1 MERITRS
8 NVLLS
13 VKTRALFLFFSL
25 FWSTV
30 VIAQNTFSRT
40 YADTFRMT
48 ALNRRAIELP
58 DSSYMIAVSGIQGS
72 VPGSYCRILNVDRE
86 GEVLRDK
93 FEYVEYSRFN
103 GRAQLVQTQDGNI
116 VLADSR
122 LVTWGIPT
130 TRITLFK
137 FNGTLSDTLWEYI
150 NSDSV
155 WFDIPLDFIECSNQD
170 LVLIASRAS
179 TSSPD
184 SMKTLLLRINS
195 SGELRSI
202 KEYNFT
208 QKVTGYGIVE
218 LPDGNMLIGG
228 SKQDE
233 GEQLHGIIIK
243 VDSLGNFLWQRD
255 YTQLIAGGLSLYDSN
270 SVLLSGYVPASL
282 SRPRLLRLNA
292 ENGDIIFDKQNN
304 YTQSALLYISRKV
317 SNGEIFSVGLT
328 SNTTESN
335 SGFYMRCDSMG
346 NPIYLRRVNYL
357 NEVDFFLDFIETS
370 DGGILI
376 NGAASD
382 TPEDGGQNLWLVK
395 LDSLGCLEPD
405 CWVGVE
411 QADANTLGVAVYP
424 NPATNWLYLKYDNTR
439 KITLEIFNLSG
450 QLVLQHQHMAPKE
463 GIEISHLPS
472 GLYLLRFVDEF
483 GNMATE
489 KLVVE

>member
-1 MERITRS
+1 M
-8 NVLLS
+8 
-13 VKTRALFLFFSL
+13 KAFFLFFSF
-25 FWSTV
+25 FWPTLI
-30 VIAQNTFSRT
+30 IAQNTFSRT

-48 ALNRRAIELP
+48 ALNRRAIELD
-58 DSSYMIAVSGIQGS
+58 DSTYMIAVSGIQGS

-103 GRAQLVQTQDGNI
+103 GRAQLKQTNDGNFI
-116 VLADSR
+116 LADSR
-122 LVTWGIPT
+122 LVNWGIAT
-130 TRITLFK
+130 TRLFVNK
-137 FNGTLSDTLWEYI
+137 FNATLSDTLWSFT
-150 NSDSV
+150 NTDSTE
-155 WFDIPLDFIECSNQD
+155 FDIVID
-170 LVLIASRAS
+170 LILCNNNDIVFIASRDLANQL
-179 TSSPD
+179 D
-184 SMKTLLLRINS
+184 SMQTVFIRLSESGALLS
-195 SGELRSI
+195 
-202 KEYNFT
+202 KKVYNFT
-208 QKVTGYGIVE
+208 KKVTGYGIVE
-218 LPDGNMLIGG
+218 LPDGTFLIGG
-228 SKQDE
+228 TKQDE
-233 GEQLHGIIIK
+233 GEQPHALMFK
-243 VDSLGNFLWQRD
+243 VDSMGNFLWQRD
-255 YTQLIAGGLSLYDSN
+255 YTQLIANGLSLYDSTN
-270 SVLLSGYVPASL
+270 VLLSGYVPSSL
-282 SRPRLLRLNA
+282 SRPRLLRLNV

-328 SNTTESN
+328 SNATESN

-376 NGAASD
+376 NGAAAD

-395 LDSLGCLEPD
+395 LDSMGCLEPD

-424 NPATNWLYLKYDNTR
+424 NPATDWLYLKCDNTS

-450 QLVLQHQHMAPKE
+450 QKVLQHQHMAPKE
-463 GIEISHLPS
+463 GIEISHLPP

-483 GNMATE
+483 GNVATE

>member
-1 MERITRS
+1 MRIFF
-8 NVLLS
+8 LLIS
-13 VKTRALFLFFSL
+13 LFLSGAIF
-25 FWSTV
+25 
-30 VIAQNTFSRT
+30 AQSTFSRT

-48 ALNRRAIELP
+48 ALNKRAIELS
-58 DSSYMIAVSGIQGS
+58 DSTYMIAVSGIQGS
-72 VPGSYCRILNVDRE
+72 VPGSFCRILNVDRQ
-86 GEVLRDK
+86 GEVIRDK

-103 GRAQLVQTQDGNI
+103 GRAQLLQSNDGNV

-130 TRITLFK
+130 TRLTVHK
-137 FNGTLSDTLWEYI
+137 FDTDLNDTLWTFI
-150 NSDSV
+150 NSDSLD
-155 WFDIPLDFIECSNQD
+155 FDIALDFIECNNKD
-170 LVLIASRAS
+170 LVLLASRNL
-179 TSSPD
+179 TSNPD
-184 SMKTLLLRINS
+184 SMQTIFIRLNEV
-195 SGELRSI
+195 GELIS
-202 KEYNFT
+202 K
-208 QKVTGYGIVE
+208 KVYTLSEWISGYGIVE
-218 LPDGNMLIGG
+218 LNDGNLLIGG

-233 GEQLHGIIIK
+233 GEQLNGIMFK

-255 YTQLIAGGLSLYDSN
+255 YSQLIAGGLSLYDST

-317 SNGEIFSVGLT
+317 SDGEIFSVGLT

-370 DGGILI
+370 DEGILI
-376 NGAASD
+376 NGAAAD

-411 QADANTLGVAVYP
+411 QAEVNTIGVSIYP
-424 NPATNWLYLKYDNTR
+424 NPATDWLYLKYDNMR
-439 KITLEIFNLSG
+439 NITLEIFNLSG
-450 QLVLQHQHMAPKE
+450 QLVLQHQQMAPKE

-483 GNMATE
+483 GNVATE

>member
-25 FWSTV
+25 FWSTLI
-30 VIAQNTFSRT
+30 IAQNTFSRT

-48 ALNRRAIELP
+48 ALNKRAIELA
-58 DSSYMIAVSGIQGS
+58 DSTYMIAVSGIQGS
-72 VPGSYCRILNVDRE
+72 VPGSYCRILNVDRD
-86 GEVLRDK
+86 GEVIRDK

-103 GRAQLVQTQDGNI
+103 GRAQLLQSNDGNF
-116 VLADSR
+116 VLTDSR
-122 LVTWGIPT
+122 LVTWGIAT
-130 TRITLFK
+130 TRIMVFK
-137 FNGTLSDTLWEYI
+137 FNETLIDTIWRFE

-155 WFDIPLDFIECSNQD
+155 WFDIPIDFVKCLNRD
-170 LVLIASRAS
+170 LALIASRAS
-179 TSSPD
+179 INSPD
-184 SMKTLLLRINS
+184 SMQTLFIRLSESGTLLS
-195 SGELRSI
+195 
-202 KEYNFT
+202 KKVYNFT
-208 QKVTGYGIVE
+208 RKVTGLGVVE
-218 LPDGNMLIGG
+218 LSDGSFLIGG

-233 GEQLHGIIIK
+233 GEQLHGILFK
-243 VDSLGNFLWQRD
+243 VDSSGNLLWQRD
-255 YTQLIAGGLSLYDSN
+255 YTQLIANGLSLYDST
-270 SVLLSGYVPASL
+270 SVLLSGYVPASS
-282 SRPRLLRLNA
+282 SRPRLLRLNV

-304 YTQSALLYISRKV
+304 YTQTAELYISRKL
-317 SNGEIFSVGLT
+317 SNNDIYSVGLT

-376 NGAASD
+376 NGAAAD

-424 NPATNWLYLKYDNTR
+424 NPTTNWLYLKYDNTH

-450 QLVLQHQHMAPKE
+450 QLVLQHQQMAPKE

-483 GNMATE
+483 GNMAAE

>member
-1 MERITRS
+1 MERITRY

-13 VKTRALFLFFSL
+13 VKMRAFFLFFSL

-30 VIAQNTFSRT
+30 IFAQNTFSRT

-48 ALNRRAIELP
+48 ALNRRAIELD
-58 DSSYMIAVSGIQGS
+58 DSTYMIAVSGIQGS
-72 VPGSYCRILNVDRE
+72 VPGSYCRILNVDQE

-103 GRAQLVQTQDGNI
+103 GRAQLVQAQNGNI

-137 FNGTLSDTLWEYI
+137 FDEMLNDTLWSFV
-150 NSDSV
+150 NSDSI
-155 WFDIPLDFIECSNQD
+155 WFDIPFDLITCLNQD

-179 TSSPD
+179 TVSQD
-184 SMKTLLLRINS
+184 SMKTVFIRLS
-195 SGELRSI
+195 DSGTLVSKRV
-202 KEYNFT
+202 YNFAD
-208 QKVTGYGIVE
+208 KVTGTGIVE
-218 LPDGNMLIGG
+218 LPDGSFLIGG
-228 SKQDE
+228 SKQDL
-233 GEQLHGIIIK
+233 GEQVHGLIFK
-243 VDSLGNFLWQRD
+243 VDSVGNLLWQRD
-255 YTQLIAGGLSLYDSN
+255 YTQIIANGLSLYDST
-270 SVLLSGYVPASL
+270 SVLLSGYVPSSL
-282 SRPRLLRLNA
+282 SRPRLLRLNV

-317 SNGEIFSVGLT
+317 SGGEIFSVGLT

-357 NEVDFFLDFIETS
+357 NEVDFFIDFIETS
-370 DGGILI
+370 DRGILI
-376 NGAASD
+376 NGAAAD

-411 QADANTLGVAVYP
+411 RAEANTLGVAVYP
-424 NPATNWLYLKYDNTR
+424 NPATDWLYFKYDNTR

-450 QLVLQHQHMAPKE
+450 QRVLQHQHMAPKE

>member
-1 MERITRS
+1 M
-8 NVLLS
+8 
-13 VKTRALFLFFSL
+13 KAFFLFFSF
-25 FWSTV
+25 FWPTL
-30 VIAQNTFSRT
+30 IFAQNTFSRT

-48 ALNRRAIELP
+48 AINRRAIELP

-103 GRAQLVQTQDGNI
+103 GRSQLLQAQDGNF
-116 VLADSR
+116 VLTDSR

-137 FNGTLSDTLWEYI
+137 FDEMLNDTLWSFV
-150 NSDSV
+150 NSDSI
-155 WFDIPLDFIECSNQD
+155 WFDIPFDLISCLNQD
-170 LVLIASRAS
+170 LVLISSRAS
-179 TSSPD
+179 TVSQD
-184 SMKTLLLRINS
+184 
-195 SGELRSI
+195 SI
-202 KEYNFT
+202 KTVFIRLSDSGTLVSKRVYNFT
-208 QKVTGYGIVE
+208 DKITGTGIVE
-218 LPDGNMLIGG
+218 LSDGSFLIGG
-228 SKQDE
+228 SKQDL
-233 GEQLHGIIIK
+233 GEQLHGLIFK
-243 VDSLGNFLWQRD
+243 VDSVGNLLWQRD
-255 YTQLIAGGLSLYDSN
+255 YTQLIANGLSWYDST
-270 SVLLSGYVPASL
+270 SVILSGYVPAAS
-282 SRPRLLRLNA
+282 SRPRLLRLNV

-304 YTQSALLYISRKV
+304 YTQTAELYNSRKV
-317 SNGEIFSVGLT
+317 SNNEIFSVGIT
-328 SNTTESN
+328 TNNTESN

-357 NEVDFFLDFIETS
+357 NEVDFFIDFIETS

-376 NGAASD
+376 NGAAAD

-424 NPATNWLYLKYDNTR
+424 NPATDWLYLKYENTS
-439 KITLEIFNLSG
+439 KITLEIYNLSG
-450 QLVLQHQHMAPKE
+450 QLVLQHQQIAPKE
-463 GIEISHLPS
+463 GIEISHLPT

-483 GNMATE
+483 GNVATE

>member
-1 MERITRS
+1 M
-8 NVLLS
+8 
-13 VKTRALFLFFSL
+13 RAFFLFFSL

-48 ALNRRAIELP
+48 AINRRAIELP
-58 DSSYMIAVSGIQGS
+58 DSSYIIAVSGIQGS
-72 VPGSYCRILNVDRE
+72 VPGSYCRILNVDRQ
-86 GEVLRDK
+86 GEVIRDK

-103 GRAQLVQTQDGNI
+103 GTSQLLQSNDGNF

-130 TRITLFK
+130 TRLTVHK
-137 FNGTLSDTLWEYI
+137 FNSELSDTLWTFI
-150 NSDSV
+150 NTDSSD
-155 WFDIPLDFIECSNQD
+155 FDITLDFTECNNND
-170 LVLIASRAS
+170 LVLIASRNL
-179 TSSPD
+179 SSNPD
-184 SMKTLLLRINS
+184 SMQTVFIRLSESGALLS
-195 SGELRSI
+195 KKVYSFT
-202 KEYNFT
+202 KEVF
-208 QKVTGYGIVE
+208 GYGVVE
-218 LPDGNMLIGG
+218 LPDGTFLIGG

-233 GEQLHGIIIK
+233 GEQLHGILFK
-243 VDSLGNFLWQRD
+243 VDSLGNLLWQRD
-255 YTQLIAGGLSLYDSN
+255 FTQLIAGGLSLYNST
-270 SVLLSGYVPASL
+270 SVLLSGYVPSSL

-357 NEVDFFLDFIETS
+357 NEVDFFIDFIETS

-376 NGAASD
+376 NGAAAD

-395 LDSLGCLEPD
+395 LDNMGCLEPD

-411 QADANTLGVAVYP
+411 QANANALGVAVYP
-424 NPATNWLYLKYDNTR
+424 NPATDWLYLKYDNTS

-450 QLVLQHQHMAPKE
+450 QRVLQHQQMAPKE

-483 GNMATE
+483 GNVATE